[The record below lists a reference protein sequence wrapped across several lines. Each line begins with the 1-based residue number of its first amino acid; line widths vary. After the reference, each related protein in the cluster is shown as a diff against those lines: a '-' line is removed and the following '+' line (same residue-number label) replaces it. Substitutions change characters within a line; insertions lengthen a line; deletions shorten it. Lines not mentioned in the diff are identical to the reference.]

1 MSKLKAIEISPLTP
15 THTEHLLVSKDGY
28 SFDRNS
34 NRWVLNKDVTISFQV
49 EILALNEEMLLGFR
63 YVLAIYAEELSAWHT
78 SNMYSLFQRLVRDTN
93 LSVLSVNSILNWK
106 SFLGKDKEYKL
117 GALKGFLISWFDYGK
132 RGVTAD
138 VVELLESLRLSGNDK
153 GVAVANRCPYSG
165 AFTENEVLA
174 IMGELIELWS
184 TEQITFPCYAYV
196 SLVQA
201 TARRTIQL
209 KQLKACDL
217 LKESKYGVV
226 EYYLN
231 IPRAKQRNVGFRG
244 VFKKLSITE
253 DLYLIILNLI
263 VFQKHR
269 IESTFSIKLT
279 ARQEELTPLFVDMNM
294 CEELHSQLQ
303 SIDNSPFESDILHLS
318 ARDIRNLYMKNFS
331 VKQKAISERTG
342 DIIHINSRRFR
353 HTRGTNLGRKGIG
366 VNIIAEALD
375 HSDTQNVKVYAE
387 NTAETVQFID
397 KAIGSQLAP
406 FANAF
411 LGRIVENLD
420 GGERGDDKTANIPNE
435 KNEAIGACGTNDFCV
450 NGFESCYVCRKFRP
464 LLDAPHADVLE
475 SLYKEKE
482 DKLKK
487 TGSIQFASTKDRLI
501 LAVEQVV
508 QQCNEIKLARGE
520 I

>member
-1 MSKLKAIEISPLTP
+1 MSKLNKRVISPLTLA
-15 THTEHLLVSKDGY
+15 HKEHILVSKDGY

-34 NRWVLNKDVTISFQV
+34 NLWILNKDVTISFQA
-49 EILALNEEMLLGFR
+49 EILAIDSKILLGFR
-63 YVLAIYAEELSAWHT
+63 YTLAIYAEELSAWHA
-78 SNMYSLFQRLVRDTN
+78 SNMYSLFQNLVRDTK
-93 LSVLSVNSILNWK
+93 LLVLNVNSILNWK

-117 GALKGFLISWFDYGK
+117 GALKGFLISWFDYGQY
-132 RGVTAD
+132 GVTAD
-138 VVELLESLRLSGNDK
+138 VVELLESLRLSGNVK

-174 IMGELIELWS
+174 IMGELIELWKA
-184 TEQITFPCYAYV
+184 EEINFPCYAYV
-196 SLVQA
+196 SLLQA
-201 TARRTIQL
+201 TARRPVQL
-209 KQLKACDL
+209 RQLKACDL
-217 LKESKYGVV
+217 LKQSKHGVV

-231 IPRAKQRNVGFRG
+231 IPRAKQRNIGFRG
-244 VFKKLSITE
+244 AFKKLSITE
-253 DLYLIILNLI
+253 DLYLILLNLI
-263 VFQKHR
+263 AFQKHKV
-269 IESTFSIKLT
+269 ESTFSIKLNE
-279 ARQEELTPLFVDMNM
+279 RQGQLIPLFVDMDM
-294 CEELHSQLQ
+294 CEALHTQLQ

-318 ARDIRNLYMKNFS
+318 VTDIGRFYIKKFS

-342 DIIHINSRRFR
+342 DIIHITPRRFR

-366 VNIIAEALD
+366 ANIIAEALD
-375 HSDTQNVKVYAE
+375 HSDSQNVKVYTE
-387 NTAETVQFID
+387 NTADTVQFID

-411 LGRIVENLD
+411 LGRIIDNLD
-420 GGERGDDKTANIPNE
+420 EGERGDDNTANIPNE

-464 LLDAPHADVLE
+464 LLDAPHEDVLE

-482 DKLKK
+482 EKLKK

-508 QQCNEIKLARGE
+508 QQCNEIKSARGE